1 MGYRRMDMHVLKA
14 ILRRWIDG
22 QSINRIHREEG
33 FDRKTIRGYIAA
45 LQARGLEPGGR
56 IDEEEFDRVL
66 SELLPSNRRVRKK
79 RELLE
84 PYREEIVQL
93 VNPDRGDDADAHRRE
108 EQTAEAVKPKTAW
121 LILREKYDLSVS
133 YETFKL
139 YAREIGLEAKSSRA
153 PIRLET
159 PPGQEIQID
168 YGTVGSWYERET
180 GKERR
185 VYAFAAKLSCSRLPF
200 IRFVFTQKQESW
212 VENNIEMV
220 EFYDGVTECLLI
232 DNLKSGVLKADVW
245 DPQINRVYAEFAEYY
260 GTFIDT
266 ARVRKATDKAKV
278 ERLIPQAR
286 ELFRRLKAVH
296 PTASLTELNE
306 AALRWCRQEYG
317 QAVHGTTGIAPI
329 RLYEEQ
335 ERARLKPLPPVRFEM
350 PTYKPVKVHPDRFFT
365 FEHKRYAMPENY
377 RGCSLI
383 ARHSGGMLK
392 VFDASYRLLRTYL
405 VTERRVTWLPGDFP
419 ESQEALMQGT
429 YPRYLLGRAR
439 GLGREA
445 ELLVAALL
453 SPHAW
458 VRARLA
464 KGMLA
469 VLERYRRE
477 PYFAE
482 ICAKALDRRIFNPKQ
497 LSLLFDEEQKQQ
509 RFPFVPPLSQSG
521 RAMTR
526 NIREYLN

>member
-1 MGYRRMDMHVLKA
+1 MGYRRMDMHVLKT

-33 FDRKTIRGYIAA
+33 FDRKTIRGYIVA
-45 LQARGLEPGGR
+45 LQARGLEPGR
-56 IDEEEFDRVL
+56 QIEEAEFERVL
-66 SELLPSNRRVRKK
+66 SELLPANRRARSK
-79 RELLE
+79 REMLE

-93 VNPDRGDDADAHRRE
+93 VNPDRGDAHRPE
-108 EQTAEAVKPKTAW
+108 EQSVEAVKPKTAW
-121 LILREKYDLSVS
+121 LILREKYGLSVS

-139 YAREIGLEAKSSRA
+139 YAREIGLKAKSSRA

-159 PPGQEIQID
+159 PPGQETQID
-168 YGTVGSWYERET
+168 YGTVGLWQERET

-260 GTFIDT
+260 DTFIDT

-296 PTASLTELNE
+296 PTASLAELNE
-306 AALRWCRQEYG
+306 ATIRWCREEYG
-317 QAVHGTTGIAPI
+317 QAVHGTTGVAPM

-335 ERARLKPLPPVRFEM
+335 ERARLKPLPSVRFEV
-350 PTYKPVKVHPDRFFT
+350 PTYKLVKVHQDRFFA
-365 FEHKRYAMPENY
+365 FEHKRYAMPEDC
-377 RGCSLI
+377 RGCSFI
-383 ARHSGGMLK
+383 ARHSGGMLR
-392 VFDASYRLLRTYL
+392 VFDASYRLLRCYP

-429 YPRYLLGRAR
+429 YPQHLLGRAR

-445 ELLVAALL
+445 ELLVTALL

-464 KGMLA
+464 QGVLA
-469 VLERYRRE
+469 VLEQYRRE

-482 ICAKALDRRIFNPKQ
+482 ICAEALGRRIFNPKQ
-497 LSLLFDEEQKQQ
+497 LSILFEQERKQQ

-526 NIREYLN
+526 DIRDYLN